1 MRNLC
6 KIFFLLCSLAFI
18 AGCAGGRSAFSKA
31 QKLEEEGKLDEA
43 VVRYVEA
50 IKESPDSSEY
60 RLRFLKIKA
69 DAAKLH
75 FQNGERLFEEKK
87 FNEAL
92 QEYQAALAL
101 DPTLERAQQQS
112 VFLAKKRDSL
122 FFYNEAQEFEKAR
135 KQKEAY
141 RSYLRALELDPANQ
155 DARTALDGLLK
166 SKKPKLDGFEL
177 NLKSTK
183 PITLKFKDAKIKDVF
198 NILTQLSG
206 INFIFDEG
214 IKDQNIT
221 IYLENATFQQSLDI
235 VCGLNKL
242 GRKVLNES
250 TIVIYP
256 KTPDKAKQYEELIV
270 QTFYLTNADAKKI
283 VNLLRTMLQLR
294 KIYVN
299 EELNAVVIR
308 DTPEMLEVAQKILD
322 ANDMPDAELILEVE
336 VIEVSKDDNEKFGL
350 LLSAYGTSFGA
361 GKGDKLFATSLTSTT
376 GTAVGDLLKLSSG
389 WGQYGAFFTVP
400 TASYDFGKTLTN
412 GQVLSNPRLR
422 VKNREKAKFTVGD
435 RIPITT
441 TTTANATTSVNVQYV
456 DVGVKVNVEPTIQP
470 NNEINLKM
478 SLEVSSAGTPRT
490 VGGADSQTQ
499 VVDISNRNLDTV
511 LSLKDGETTIIGGLL
526 SNRKGTS
533 KKKIFLL
540 GDIPFLGPLISN
552 TEDTNKKNELVLAIT
567 PRIIRAVSM
576 PDTGLAAFWSGRED
590 DPSTKKAFGAFEQE
604 PEFSELAPEK
614 PAIPV
619 EKAPLAPGQP
629 PMPGK
634 PEQPAPPK
642 AVEPEQ
648 RGALSVTAPEAV
660 PFGTEFE
667 VEIQVA
673 DVKNLYSAPFT
684 LTYDPIFLEF
694 VALVPGP
701 FMSQDGN
708 PVELKTQHNPG
719 DGTVAVTFTRT
730 GKVEGVSG
738 AGSFMKSMFKAKNM
752 GPGNIGLKDV
762 GFTAPDGKPL
772 QVVPYGAV
780 VDIREPPQTAPQQ
793 APQQEQQTQ

>member
-1 MRNLC
+1 MRDIC
-6 KIFFLLCSLAFI
+6 KISVLICCMTLL

-31 QKLEEEGKLDEA
+31 QRLEEEGKLDEA
-43 VVRYVEA
+43 VLRYVEA
-50 IKESPDSSEY
+50 IKESPESSEY

-69 DAAKLH
+69 DTAKLH

-92 QEYQAALAL
+92 QEYQSALAL

-112 VFLAKKRDSL
+112 ALLVKRRDSI
-122 FFYNEAQEFEKAR
+122 FFFSEGQEFEKSR

-141 RSYLRALELDPANQ
+141 RSYLRALELDPANK
-155 DARTALDGLLK
+155 DAKSSLDSLLK

-198 NILTQLSG
+198 NIITQLSG
-206 INFIFDEG
+206 INFIFDDG

-235 VCGLNKL
+235 ICGLNKL

-256 KTPDKAKQYEELIV
+256 KTPDKTKQYEELVV

-322 ANDMPDAELILEVE
+322 ANDMPDAELILELE
-336 VIEVSKDDNEKFGL
+336 VIELTKDNSEKFGL
-350 LLSAYGTSFGA
+350 GLSSYQVGIGA

-389 WGQYGAFFTVP
+389 WGQYGGFFTVP
-400 TASYDFGKTLTN
+400 TATYDFGKTLATS
-412 GQVLSNPRLR
+412 QVLSNPRLR

-441 TTTANATTSVNVQYV
+441 TTTANTTTSVNVQYV

-470 NNEINLKM
+470 NNEINLKL
-478 SLEVSSAGTPRT
+478 SLEVSSASTPRT

-526 SNRKGTS
+526 SNRKGS
-533 KKKIFLL
+533 DKKKIFLL
-540 GDIPFLGPLISN
+540 GDIPFLGPLISK
-552 TEDTNKKNELVLAIT
+552 TDDSNKKNELVLAIT

-604 PEFSELAPEK
+604 PEFVELPPEK
-614 PAIPV
+614 PALPA
-619 EKAPLAPGQP
+619 EKAPGAPAQAP
-629 PMPGK
+629 APVK
-634 PEQPAPPK
+634 PEQPEPPK

-648 RGALSVTAPEAV
+648 RGTLTVTAPESV
-660 PFGTEFE
+660 PFGTEFN

-684 LTYDPIFLEF
+684 LSYDPIFLEF
-694 VALVPGP
+694 LALLPGP
-701 FMSQDGN
+701 FLSQDGN

-719 DGTVAVTFTRT
+719 DGTVAVTFART
-730 GKVEGVSG
+730 GKVEGISG
-738 AGSFMKSMFKAKNM
+738 TGSFMKATFKGKNM
-752 GPGNIGLKDV
+752 GPGNIGLKDI
-762 GFTAPDGKPL
+762 GFTAPDGKLL
-772 QVVPYGAV
+772 QIVPYGV
-780 VDIREPPQTAPQQ
+780 MVDIKEPSPAVPQQ
-793 APQQEQQTQ
+793 APQQEQPAQ